1 MADEIELAE
10 LDRLLRQE
18 LSVEPSADFLPRVR
32 ARLDRDREGAAL
44 TGARAWIGWARLAGW
59 PLAAGL
65 AMLVVAAGSVLLLRQ
80 DPLEPVQPTRV
91 TTTEAPPVATGRPRP
106 PDPVPPEPRSVTE
119 RPLTTRAR
127 WSGVPRT
134 PSAVPAAE
142 VIVDPDQRAA
152 ISRVMAMVHEGRL
165 TEASFVVARP
175 LEMPVIED
183 VTTTPITVDAVVV
196 SPVAFGGVL
205 QKGTDRN

>member
-1 MADEIELAE
+1 MADEVELAE

-32 ARLDRDREGAAL
+32 ASLHRESEGAAFS
-44 TGARAWIGWARLAGW
+44 GGRGWIGWVRLARW

-65 AMLVVAAGSVLLLRQ
+65 AMLVVAAALVLRQ
-80 DPLEPVQPTRV
+80 RPEPLMPVRPAEVTVSVPAPVEP
-91 TTTEAPPVATGRPRP
+91 GRPWP
-106 PDPVPPEPRSVTE
+106 LDPAPPEPTGATD
-119 RPLTTRAR
+119 PLVPTRAR
-127 WSGVPRT
+127 SSAAPR
-134 PSAVPAAE
+134 PSAGPALAI
-142 VIVDPDQRAA
+142 IVDPGQRAA
-152 ISRVMAMVHEGRL
+152 IARVMVMVNEGRL

-183 VTTTPITVDAVVV
+183 VTTTPITVDAVAV

-205 QKGTDRN
+205 QKGTERN